1 MRAMVLFLLALF
13 VQVATASEE
22 VSINQLRQWAEQGD
36 ANAQLILGDRYVE
49 GKHVPKNTSE
59 ALKWYRRSA
68 DQGNANAQFAL
79 GYMHEKGEGVPQNDS
94 EALKWFRK
102 SADQGD
108 AVAQNAIGDGY
119 GEGKGM
125 PQSDAEALKWYRK
138 SADQGYFWS
147 QISMGDMFQ
156 LGRGVRKD
164 NDEAKRWY
172 RVAAD
177 NPRANEENKK
187 TANERIENIHRYDA
201 YWQDARH
208 VRALAEKGD
217 WAAQLALASA
227 YELGTKGLPKN
238 NTEAEKWYLKA
249 ANQGGAEAQIALAEH
264 FRSLGNKT
272 KAISWY
278 RKAADQRSGDAAE
291 MLWLTYA
298 LGGKDVEKNSHE
310 AKKWFDKAVEWGSTT
325 ALDFMAKCYEADADV
340 IARLR
345 KALSSPWLCQGIRL
359 DYAEAASWYR
369 KLGEDGILELGDYYL
384 QGKGVTQDD
393 AEAYKSYR
401 AAFDSS
407 NRFEAAA
414 AAARLGF
421 MYALGRG
428 VKQDSAEALRWWDQL
443 KKLLSDDDRED
454 CYANGGFCVK
464 VADAVKLFGQAS
476 LASITIPRSAM
487 PKSIVQALDA
497 APKDQVAPSL
507 ILVDGNRRDIV
518 QGELHL
524 SGQASDASGI
534 AEVTVNGQHI
544 AFAQDGA
551 FSYKRFFPLGQ
562 TVIEFKATDIH
573 GNTATQKVT
582 VIRQAA
588 ATQIATDEPELTPP
602 LAKARQNPNA
612 LALIVGVQDY
622 RNAPQARWAAQD
634 AAMFYDFAQRSLG
647 IPAGNIKLL
656 TGEQA
661 NRSGMLVALKTW
673 LAPMVSPGKSQVYV
687 YFAGHGLAASEG
699 DKAYLLPQDG
709 DPSLLEDTA
718 LDRQRLFDEIA
729 KVKPLSTTVFLD
741 TCYSGGARGG
751 DGTLVAN
758 ARPVMIKSKAA
769 TLPPGFMQFSA
780 SSGDQLAHS
789 HPSQQHGLFSYYLM
803 RGLSGEADA
812 NRDNKLTA
820 GELQDYVQAK
830 VKRMALTQ
838 GRPQEPE
845 LIGDRERV
853 IANWGR

>member
-1 MRAMVLFLLALF
+1 MKAMVLFLLALF
-13 VQVATASEE
+13 FQVATAGED
-22 VSINQLRQWAEQGD
+22 VSIKQLRQWAEQGL
-36 ANAQLILGDRYVE
+36 ANAQGD
-49 GKHVPKNTSE
+49 
-59 ALKWYRRSA
+59 
-68 DQGNANAQFAL
+68 L
-79 GYMHEKGEGVPQNDS
+79 GYRYDKGEGV
-94 EALKWFRK
+94 
-102 SADQGD
+102 
-108 AVAQNAIGDGY
+108 
-119 GEGKGM
+119 
-125 PQSDAEALKWYRK
+125 PQSDAEALRWYRK
-138 SADQGYFWS
+138 SADQGDFWS
-147 QISMGDMFQ
+147 QILMGDMYN

-164 NDEAKRWY
+164 NDVAKKWY
-172 RVAAD
+172 QQATD
-177 NPRANEENKK
+177 NPSADEEEKK
-187 TANERIENIHRYDA
+187 TAKERIADLHNYFLKDVS
-201 YWQDARH
+201 H

-217 WAAQLALASA
+217 WEAQLGMASM
-227 YELGTKGLPKN
+227 YSSGWRELSKN
-238 NTEAEKWYLKA
+238 PAEQEKWLIKA
-249 ANQGGAEAQIALAEH
+249 ANQGVAEAHIQLAH
-264 FRSLGNKT
+264 YFYSNKKNT
-272 KAISWY
+272 LKAITWF
-278 RKAADQRSGDAAE
+278 RKAADQRSADAARW
-291 MLWLTYA
+291 LWLVYA
-298 LGGKDVEKNSHE
+298 LDDEAAVKNGHE
-310 AKKWFDKAVEWGSTT
+310 AKKWFDKAVEWGETT
-325 ALDFMAKCYEADADV
+325 AQSIMAKCYEADADV
-340 IARLR
+340 IAELR
-345 KALSSPWLCQGIRL
+345 TGYSSPWLCQGTRL

-369 KLGEDGILELGDYYL
+369 KLGEAGKLELGDYYL

-393 AEAYKSYR
+393 TEAYKSYR
-401 AAFDSS
+401 AAFDSP

-414 AAARLGF
+414 ASARLGF

-428 VKQDSAEALRWWDQL
+428 VKQDSAEALRWWGQL
-443 KKLLSDDDRED
+443 KKLLMDDDRED
-454 CYANGGFCVK
+454 CYAKGGFCAK

-487 PKSIVQALDA
+487 PKSIVRALDA
-497 APKDQVAPSL
+497 APKDQLAPTL
-507 ILVDGNRRDIV
+507 TLVDGNRREIV
-518 QGELHL
+518 QGELNL

-534 AEVTVNGQHI
+534 AEVTVNGQHV

-562 TVIEFKATDIH
+562 TVIEFKATDIP

-588 ATQIATDEPELTPP
+588 ATQIATDEPELIPP
-602 LAKARQNPNA
+602 LAKTRPNPNA

-622 RNAPQARWAAQD
+622 RNAPQARWAARD
-634 AAMFYDFAQRSLG
+634 AAMFYDYAQRSLG

-673 LAPMVSPGKSQVYV
+673 LAPMISPGKSQVYV

-729 KVKPLSTTVFLD
+729 KVKPMSITVFLD

-780 SSGDQLAHS
+780 ASGDQLAHS

-812 NRDNKLTA
+812 NHDNKLTA

-845 LIGDRERV
+845 LIGDRELV